1 MPKHMG
7 SGEID
12 KMKKIMMLAT
22 IAMFTIGC
30 EKQPEAAQAQ
40 NTVAKT
46 EQVKAKTK
54 ADQLTEKE
62 LQDLES
68 LEKSPSEETASLAGF
83 YLSNL
88 EVTPVEEIR
97 EFIAKGWDE
106 WETLNRQEAENE
118 AQQAPSDQGDASMQ
132 YRIEVKNQVFGPNNV
147 VETAYLHLI
156 SLSDSIT
163 LDRVV
168 VNRGNCKADYRDGA
182 NPILYGKSMRFF
194 LNCDPRNVREVVAVL
209 KDGREIVMSSQ

>member
-1 MPKHMG
+1 
-7 SGEID
+7 
-12 KMKKIMMLAT
+12 MMWAA
-22 IAMFTIGC
+22 IAMLTVGC
-30 EKQPEAAQAQ
+30 EKRPAAAQAQ
-40 NTVAKT
+40 NAVAQT
-46 EQVKAKTK
+46 EETKAAVKAEK
-54 ADQLTEKE
+54 LTEKE
-62 LQDLES
+62 IQDLEA
-68 LEKSPSEETASLAGF
+68 LENSPSEETAATAGF

-88 EVTPVEEIR
+88 EVTPIEEIR

-106 WETLNRQEAENE
+106 WETLNRQEAEKE
-118 AQQAPSDQGDASMQ
+118 AQQAPSDQGDATMQ
-132 YRIEVKNQVFGPNNV
+132 YRIEIKNQVFGPNHV

-182 NPILYGKSMRFF
+182 NPILYGKTMRFF

-209 KDGREIVMSSQ
+209 KDGREIVMTAQ

>member
-1 MPKHMG
+1 
-7 SGEID
+7 
-12 KMKKIMMLAT
+12 MKKIILWAT
-22 IAMFTIGC
+22 IAVLIVGC
-30 EKQPEAAQAQ
+30 DKSPAAAQAQ
-40 NTVAKT
+40 NAVAKT
-46 EQVKAKTK
+46 GEAKAAVKAEK
-54 ADQLTEKE
+54 LTEKE
-62 LQDLES
+62 IQDLEA
-68 LEKSPSEETASLAGF
+68 LENSPSEETASTAGF

-106 WETLNRQEAENE
+106 WETLNRQEAEKE
-118 AQQAPSDQGDASMQ
+118 AQQAPSDQGDATMQ
-132 YRIEVKNQVFGPNNV
+132 YRIEIKNQVFGPNHV

-182 NPILYGKSMRFF
+182 NPILYGKTMRFF

-209 KDGREIVMSSQ
+209 KDGREIVMTAQ

>member
-1 MPKHMG
+1 
-7 SGEID
+7 
-12 KMKKIMMLAT
+12 MKKIMMLAT
-22 IAMFTIGC
+22 VAILAVGC
-30 EKQPEAAQAQ
+30 DKNSVAQ
-40 NTVAKT
+40 NAKVKT
-46 EQVKAKTK
+46 EEVESKALIEKI
-54 ADQLTEKE
+54 TEKE
-62 LQDLES
+62 IEDLEA
-68 LEKSPSEETASLAGF
+68 LKESPSKETASLAGY

-88 EVTPVEEIR
+88 ELTPVEEIR

-118 AQQAPSDQGDASMQ
+118 EQASYDQGDASMQ
-132 YRIEVKNQVFGPNNV
+132 YRIEIKNQVFGGKHE

-156 SLSDSIT
+156 SLSDTIT

-182 NPILYGKSMRFF
+182 NPILYGKTMRFF

-209 KDGREIVMSSQ
+209 EDGREIVMSPQ

>member
-1 MPKHMG
+1 
-7 SGEID
+7 
-12 KMKKIMMLAT
+12 MKKIMMLAT
-22 IAMFTIGC
+22 IAMLTVGC
-30 EKQPEAAQAQ
+30 EKQPEAAHAQ

-46 EQVKAKTK
+46 EETK
-54 ADQLTEKE
+54 AAIKAEKLTEKE
-62 LQDLES
+62 IQDLES
-68 LEKSPSEETASLAGF
+68 LEKSPSEETAATAGY

-106 WETLNRQEAENE
+106 WETLNRQEAEKE
-118 AQQAPSDQGDASMQ
+118 TQQAPSDQSDATMQ
-132 YRIEVKNQVFGPNNV
+132 YRIEIKNQVFGPNNV

-182 NPILYGKSMRFF
+182 NPILYGKTMRFF

-209 KDGREIVMSSQ
+209 KDGREIVMTAQ

>member
-1 MPKHMG
+1 
-7 SGEID
+7 
-12 KMKKIMMLAT
+12 MLAT
-22 IAMFTIGC
+22 IAMLTVGC
-30 EKQPEAAQAQ
+30 EKQPAAQAQ
-40 NTVAKT
+40 NSAVKT
-46 EQVKAKTK
+46 EQVEAKVQTDK
-54 ADQLTEKE
+54 LTEKE

-68 LEKSPSEETASLAGF
+68 LEKSPSEETAATAGY

-88 EVTPVEEIR
+88 EVTPVAEIR

-106 WETLNRQEAENE
+106 WEILNRQEAEKE
-118 AQQAPSDQGDASMQ
+118 TQQAPSDQGDASMQ
-132 YRIEVKNQVFGPNNV
+132 YRIEIKNQVFGGKHE

-168 VNRGNCKADYRDGA
+168 VNRGNCRADYRDGA

-209 KDGREIVMSSQ
+209 KDGREIVMSPQ

>member
-1 MPKHMG
+1 MR
-7 SGEID
+7 
-12 KMKKIMMLAT
+12 KIMMLAV
-22 IAMFTIGC
+22 IAMLTVGC
-30 EKQPEAAQAQ
+30 DKQSEVVQAQ
-40 NTVAKT
+40 NTEVQT
-46 EQVKAKTK
+46 EAVKPTVQ
-54 ADQLTEKE
+54 ADKLTEKE

-68 LEKSPSEETASLAGF
+68 LEKSPSEETAATAGY

-88 EVTPVEEIR
+88 EVTPVAEIR

-106 WETLNRQEAENE
+106 WETLNRQEAE
-118 AQQAPSDQGDASMQ
+118 QAEQAEQADQAESAQGDASMQ
-132 YRIEVKNQVFGPNNV
+132 YRIEIKNQVFGGKHE

-209 KDGREIVMSSQ
+209 KDGREIVMSAP

>member
-1 MPKHMG
+1 
-7 SGEID
+7 
-12 KMKKIMMLAT
+12 MKKIMMLAV
-22 IAMFTIGC
+22 IAMFTVGC
-30 EKQPEAAQAQ
+30 DKQREATQEPNSA
-40 NTVAKT
+40 
-46 EQVKAKTK
+46 VKAEAVKPTVQ
-54 ADQLTEKE
+54 ADKLTEKE

-68 LEKSPSEETASLAGF
+68 LEKSPSEETASTAGF

-106 WETLNRQEAENE
+106 WETLNRQEAEKE
-118 AQQAPSDQGDASMQ
+118 AQQAPSDQGDATMQ
-132 YRIEVKNQVFGPNNV
+132 YRIEIKNQVFGPNNV

-182 NPILYGKSMRFF
+182 NPILYGKTMRFF

-209 KDGREIVMSSQ
+209 KDGREIVMTAQ

>member
-1 MPKHMG
+1 
-7 SGEID
+7 
-12 KMKKIMMLAT
+12 MKKIMMWAT
-22 IAMFTIGC
+22 IAVLTVGC

-40 NTVAKT
+40 NTAVKT
-46 EQVKAKTK
+46 EKAKPAVKAEK
-54 ADQLTEKE
+54 LTEKE
-62 LQDLES
+62 IQDLEA
-68 LEKSPSEETASLAGF
+68 LENSPSEETASTAGF

-106 WETLNRQEAENE
+106 WETLNRQEAEKE
-118 AQQAPSDQGDASMQ
+118 AQQAPADQGDATMQ
-132 YRIEVKNQVFGPNNV
+132 YRIEIKNQVFGPNNV

-182 NPILYGKSMRFF
+182 NPILYGKTMRFF

-209 KDGREIVMSSQ
+209 KDGREIVMTAQ

>member
-1 MPKHMG
+1 MPEHTG
-7 SGEID
+7 YGG
-12 KMKKIMMLAT
+12 KMKKMMIVVT
-22 IAMFTIGC
+22 IAMLTVGC
-30 EKQPEAAQAQ
+30 DKSPVVAQ

-46 EQVKAKTK
+46 EDVKPKAQ

-62 LQDLES
+62 IQDLES
-68 LEKSPSEETASLAGF
+68 LEKSPSEETASTAGY

-88 EVTPVEEIR
+88 EVTPVQEIR

-106 WETLNRQEAENE
+106 WETLNRQEAEKE

-147 VETAYLHLI
+147 VETVYLHLI

>member
-1 MPKHMG
+1 
-7 SGEID
+7 
-12 KMKKIMMLAT
+12 MKKIMVLAT
-22 IAMFTIGC
+22 IAMFTVGC
-30 EKQPEAAQAQ
+30 EKQPEATQAQ
-40 NTVAKT
+40 NTAVKT
-46 EQVKAKTK
+46 EQAKPAVKVEK
-54 ADQLTEKE
+54 LTEKE

-68 LEKSPSEETASLAGF
+68 LEKSPSEETAATAGY

-88 EVTPVEEIR
+88 EVTPVAEIR

-106 WETLNRQEAENE
+106 WETLNRQEAEKD
-118 AQQAPSDQGDASMQ
+118 AQQTPSDQGDASMQ
-132 YRIEVKNQVFGPNNV
+132 YRIEIKNQVFGGKHE

-168 VNRGNCKADYRDGA
+168 VNRGNCRADYRDGA

-209 KDGREIVMSSQ
+209 KDGREIVMSPQ

>member
-1 MPKHMG
+1 
-7 SGEID
+7 
-12 KMKKIMMLAT
+12 MKKIIMLAT
-22 IAMFTIGC
+22 IAMLTVGC
-30 EKQPEAAQAQ
+30 EKQSEAARAQ
-40 NTVAKT
+40 NSVVQT
-46 EQVKAKTK
+46 EQVKSKLQTEK
-54 ADQLTEKE
+54 LTEKE

-68 LEKSPSEETASLAGF
+68 LEKSPSEETAATAGY

-88 EVTPVEEIR
+88 EVTPVTEIR
-97 EFIAKGWDE
+97 EFIAKGWEE
-106 WETLNRQEAENE
+106 WETLNRQEAEKD
-118 AQQAPSDQGDASMQ
+118 AQQTSSDQGDASMQ
-132 YRIEVKNQVFGPNNV
+132 YRIEIKNQVFGGKHE

-168 VNRGNCKADYRDGA
+168 VNRGNCRADYRDGA

-209 KDGREIVMSSQ
+209 KDGREIVMSPQ

>member
-1 MPKHMG
+1 
-7 SGEID
+7 
-12 KMKKIMMLAT
+12 MKKIMMLAT
-22 IAMFTIGC
+22 IAMLTVGC

-40 NTVAKT
+40 NTVAKI
-46 EQVKAKTK
+46 EAAKTK
-54 ADQLTEKE
+54 AQTDKLTEKE

-68 LEKSPSEETASLAGF
+68 LEKSPSEETAATAGY

-88 EVTPVEEIR
+88 EVTSVAEIR

-106 WETLNRQEAENE
+106 WETLNRQEAEKD
-118 AQQAPSDQGDASMQ
+118 AQQTPSDQGDASMQ
-132 YRIEVKNQVFGPNNV
+132 YRIEIKNQVFGGKHE

-168 VNRGNCKADYRDGA
+168 VNRGNCRADYRDGA

-209 KDGREIVMSSQ
+209 KDGREIVMSPQ

>member
-1 MPKHMG
+1 
-7 SGEID
+7 
-12 KMKKIMMLAT
+12 MKKIIMLAT
-22 IAMFTIGC
+22 IAMLTVGC
-30 EKQPEAAQAQ
+30 EKQPEAARAQ
-40 NTVAKT
+40 NSVVQT
-46 EQVKAKTK
+46 EQVKAKLQTEK
-54 ADQLTEKE
+54 LTEKE

-68 LEKSPSEETASLAGF
+68 LEKSPSEETAATAGY

-88 EVTPVEEIR
+88 EVTPVTEIR
-97 EFIAKGWDE
+97 EFIAKGWEE
-106 WETLNRQEAENE
+106 WETLNRQEAEKD

-132 YRIEVKNQVFGPNNV
+132 YRIEIKNQVFGGKHE

-168 VNRGNCKADYRDGA
+168 VNRGNCRADYRDGA
-182 NPILYGKSMRFF
+182 NPILYGKTMRFF

-209 KDGREIVMSSQ
+209 KDGREIVMSPQ

>member
-1 MPKHMG
+1 
-7 SGEID
+7 
-12 KMKKIMMLAT
+12 MKKMMMLAA
-22 IAMFTIGC
+22 IAMLTVGC

-46 EQVKAKTK
+46 EKAKPAVKAEK
-54 ADQLTEKE
+54 LTEKE
-62 LQDLES
+62 IQDLES
-68 LEKSPSEETASLAGF
+68 LEKSPSEETASLAGY

-88 EVTPVEEIR
+88 EVTPVQEMR

-106 WETLNRQEAENE
+106 WETLNRQEAENADQAE
-118 AQQAPSDQGDASMQ
+118 SAQSDASMQ
-132 YRIEVKNQVFGPNNV
+132 YRIEIKNQVFGGKHV

-182 NPILYGKSMRFF
+182 NPILYGQSMRFF
-194 LNCDPRNVREVVAVL
+194 LNCDPRNVREVVTVL
-209 KDGREIVMSSQ
+209 KDGREIVMSAQ

>member
-1 MPKHMG
+1 
-7 SGEID
+7 
-12 KMKKIMMLAT
+12 MKKIMMLVT
-22 IAMFTIGC
+22 VAMLTVGC
-30 EKQPEAAQAQ
+30 EKKPEAAQAQ
-40 NTVAKT
+40 NTAVKT
-46 EQVKAKTK
+46 EEVKPK
-54 ADQLTEKE
+54 AQADKLTEKE
-62 LQDLES
+62 IQDLES
-68 LEKSPSEETASLAGF
+68 LEKSPSEETASMAGY

-88 EVTPVEEIR
+88 EVTPVQEMR
-97 EFIAKGWDE
+97 DFIAKGWDE
-106 WETLNRQEAENE
+106 WETLNRQEAEKE
-118 AQQAPSDQGDASMQ
+118 YQETSDQGDATMQ

>member
-1 MPKHMG
+1 
-7 SGEID
+7 
-12 KMKKIMMLAT
+12 MKKIMMWAT
-22 IAMFTIGC
+22 IAMFTVGC

-40 NTVAKT
+40 NTAVKT
-46 EQVKAKTK
+46 EQVKPAVK
-54 ADQLTEKE
+54 AEKLTEKE
-62 LQDLES
+62 IQDLES
-68 LEKSPSEETASLAGF
+68 LEKSPSEETASTAGF

-106 WETLNRQEAENE
+106 WETLNRQEAEKE
-118 AQQAPSDQGDASMQ
+118 AQQAPSDQGDATMQ
-132 YRIEVKNQVFGPNNV
+132 YRIEIKNQVFGPNNV

-182 NPILYGKSMRFF
+182 NPILYGKTMRFF

-209 KDGREIVMSSQ
+209 KDGREIVMTAQ

>member
-1 MPKHMG
+1 
-7 SGEID
+7 
-12 KMKKIMMLAT
+12 MKKIMMLAT
-22 IAMFTIGC
+22 IAMLTVGC

-40 NTVAKT
+40 NPVAKT
-46 EQVKAKTK
+46 EETK
-54 ADQLTEKE
+54 AAFKAEKLTEKE
-62 LQDLES
+62 IQDLEA
-68 LEKSPSEETASLAGF
+68 LEKSPSEETAATAGF

-106 WETLNRQEAENE
+106 WETLNRQEAEND

-132 YRIEVKNQVFGPNNV
+132 YRIEIKNQVFGPNNV

-182 NPILYGKSMRFF
+182 NPILYGKTMRFF

-209 KDGREIVMSSQ
+209 KDGREIVMTAQ

>member
-1 MPKHMG
+1 
-7 SGEID
+7 
-12 KMKKIMMLAT
+12 MLAT
-22 IAMFTIGC
+22 IAMLTVGC

-40 NTVAKT
+40 NIAVKT
-46 EQVKAKTK
+46 EAVKAKAQTDK
-54 ADQLTEKE
+54 LTEKE

-68 LEKSPSEETASLAGF
+68 LEKSPSEETAATAGY

-88 EVTPVEEIR
+88 EVTPVAEIR

-106 WETLNRQEAENE
+106 WETLNRQEAEKD
-118 AQQAPSDQGDASMQ
+118 AQQTSSDQGDASMQ
-132 YRIEVKNQVFGPNNV
+132 YRIEIKNQVFGGKHE

-168 VNRGNCKADYRDGA
+168 VNRGNCRADYRDGA
-182 NPILYGKSMRFF
+182 NPILYGKTMRFF

-209 KDGREIVMSSQ
+209 KDGREILMTAQ

>member
-1 MPKHMG
+1 MPEHTG
-7 SGEID
+7 DGG
-12 KMKKIMMLAT
+12 KMKKMMIVAAIAVLMVGCDKSPVAT
-22 IAMFTIGC
+22 
-30 EKQPEAAQAQ
+30 QNAA
-40 NTVAKT
+40 VKT
-46 EQVKAKTK
+46 EEVKPKAQ

-62 LQDLES
+62 IQDLES
-68 LEKSPSEETASLAGF
+68 LEKSPSEETASTAGY

-88 EVTPVEEIR
+88 EVTPVQEMR
-97 EFIAKGWDE
+97 DFIAKGWDE
-106 WETLNRQEAENE
+106 WEQLNRLEAEKE
-118 AQQAPSDQGDASMQ
+118 SQTASDQGDASMQ

-209 KDGREIVMSSQ
+209 KDGSEIVMSSQ

>member
-1 MPKHMG
+1 MPEHTG
-7 SGEID
+7 DGG
-12 KMKKIMMLAT
+12 KMKKMMIVAT
-22 IAMFTIGC
+22 VAMLTVGC
-30 EKQPEAAQAQ
+30 EKKPEAAQAQ
-40 NTVAKT
+40 NTAAKT
-46 EQVKAKTK
+46 EEVKPK
-54 ADQLTEKE
+54 AQADKLTEKE
-62 LQDLES
+62 IQDLES
-68 LEKSPSEETASLAGF
+68 LEKSPSEETASMAGY

-88 EVTPVEEIR
+88 EVTPVQEMR
-97 EFIAKGWDE
+97 DFIAKGWDE
-106 WETLNRQEAENE
+106 WETLNRQEAEKE
-118 AQQAPSDQGDASMQ
+118 YQETADQGDATMQ

>member
-1 MPKHMG
+1 
-7 SGEID
+7 
-12 KMKKIMMLAT
+12 MKKIIMLAT
-22 IAMFTIGC
+22 IAMFTVGC
-30 EKQPEAAQAQ
+30 EKQPAAQAQ
-40 NTVAKT
+40 NNAVKT
-46 EQVKAKTK
+46 ETVKAKAQTDK
-54 ADQLTEKE
+54 LTEKE

-68 LEKSPSEETASLAGF
+68 LEKSPSEETAATAGF

-88 EVTPVEEIR
+88 EVTPVAEIR

-106 WETLNRQEAENE
+106 WETLNRQEAEKE
-118 AQQAPSDQGDASMQ
+118 TQQAPSDQGDASMQ
-132 YRIEVKNQVFGPNNV
+132 YRIEIKNQVFGGKHE

-168 VNRGNCKADYRDGA
+168 VNRGNCRADYRDGA

-209 KDGREIVMSSQ
+209 KDGREIVMSPQ

>member
-1 MPKHMG
+1 
-7 SGEID
+7 
-12 KMKKIMMLAT
+12 MKKIMMWAT
-22 IAMFTIGC
+22 IAMLTVGC
-30 EKQPEAAQAQ
+30 EKQPEAAHAQ

-46 EQVKAKTK
+46 EETKAAVKAEK
-54 ADQLTEKE
+54 LTEKE
-62 LQDLES
+62 IQDLEA
-68 LEKSPSEETASLAGF
+68 LENSPSEETASTAGF

-106 WETLNRQEAENE
+106 WETLNRQEAEKE
-118 AQQAPSDQGDASMQ
+118 AQQAPSDQGDATMQ
-132 YRIEVKNQVFGPNNV
+132 YRIEIKNQVFGPNHV

-156 SLSDSIT
+156 SLSDRIA

-182 NPILYGKSMRFF
+182 NPILYGKTMRFF

-209 KDGREIVMSSQ
+209 KDGREIVMTAQ